1 VKILKKLVIEGGR
14 DISGTIKISG
24 AKNSIVALI
33 PASILTSGVCVI
45 TNVPDISDVRI
56 LIDMMKELGS
66 IITFENEVLTI
77 DNSNVQN
84 KKITEEYAG
93 KLRASYYFMGSL
105 IGKYHEA
112 EIAYPGG
119 CVIGSRPINYHIES
133 FKKMGINVKNVADH
147 YIMKTD
153 ELKGNEFYFDFPSV
167 GATIN
172 IMLAAILA
180 KGKTIIYNAA
190 KEPEIANVAS
200 FLNSMGAKVF
210 GAGTSTIEII
220 GVEELHDGFVEVIPD
235 RIEAGTYIMI
245 GALIGNNLKIKNIV
259 EKHLESL
266 LYKLKE
272 AGVKY
277 EINNNSIILSKVEH
291 LKPVNIKTTV
301 YPGFPTDLGQPMST
315 FLTQCEGESLFEETI
330 YENRLRHVPHLNSM
344 GANIQ
349 AFDKKAIIMGKTPL
363 VGKKVKATD
372 LRAGASMLVA
382 GLIATGT
389 TEIQN
394 IEHLLRGYE
403 RIVEKLESVG
413 VNIKLI
419 DE

>member
-1 VKILKKLVIEGGR
+1 MKKSKMVVTLALLASVGLVGCQKNDTAKINELQKSIEEK
-14 DISGTIKISG
+14 D
-24 AKNSIVALI
+24 
-33 PASILTSGVCVI
+33 
-45 TNVPDISDVRI
+45 
-56 LIDMMKELGS
+56 
-66 IITFENEVLTI
+66 
-77 DNSNVQN
+77 
-84 KKITEEYAG
+84 KKI
-93 KLRASYYFMGSL
+93 
-105 IGKYHEA
+105 A
-112 EIAYPGG
+112 E
-119 CVIGSRPINYHIES
+119 
-133 FKKMGINVKNVADH
+133 
-147 YIMKTD
+147 
-153 ELKGNEFYFDFPSV
+153 
-167 GATIN
+167 
-172 IMLAAILA
+172 
-180 KGKTIIYNAA
+180 
-190 KEPEIANVAS
+190 
-200 FLNSMGAKVF
+200 LN
-210 GAGTSTIEII
+210 
-220 GVEELHDGFVEVIPD
+220 D
-235 RIEAGTYIMI
+235 
-245 GALIGNNLKIKNIV
+245 
-259 EKHLESL
+259 
-266 LYKLKE
+266 KLKE

-277 EINNNSIILSKVEH
+277 EINDNSIILSKVEH

-349 AFDKKAIIMGKTPL
+349 AFDKKAIIIGKTPL

>member
-1 VKILKKLVIEGGR
+1 MKKLVIEGGR

-56 LIDMMKELGS
+56 LIDMMRELGS

-180 KGKTIIYNAA
+180 KGKTVIYNAA

-245 GALIGNNLKIKNIV
+245 GALIGNNLKIENIV

-277 EINNNSIILSKVEH
+277 EINDNSIILSKVEH
-291 LKPVNIKTTV
+291 LKSVNIKTTV

-349 AFDKKAIIMGKTPL
+349 AFDKKAIIIGKTPL

>member
-1 VKILKKLVIEGGR
+1 MKKLVIEGGR

-56 LIDMMKELGS
+56 LIDMMRELGS

-180 KGKTIIYNAA
+180 KGKTVIYNAA

-245 GALIGNNLKIKNIV
+245 GALIGNNLKIENIV

>member
-1 VKILKKLVIEGGR
+1 MKKLVIDGCK

-33 PASILTSGVCVI
+33 PASILTRGVCVI

-56 LIDMMKELGS
+56 LIDMMEELGS

-84 KKITEEYAG
+84 KKINEEYAG

-133 FKKMGINVKNVADH
+133 FKKMGINVNNVADH

-180 KGKTIIYNAA
+180 KGKTVIYNAA

-245 GALIGNNLKIKNIV
+245 GALIGNNLKIENIV

-277 EINNNSIILSKVEH
+277 EINDNSIILSKVEH

-349 AFDKKAIIMGKTPL
+349 AFDKKAIIIGKTPL

>member
-1 VKILKKLVIEGGR
+1 MKKLVIEGGR

-56 LIDMMKELGS
+56 LIDMMRELGS

-245 GALIGNNLKIKNIV
+245 GALIGNNLKIENIV

-291 LKPVNIKTTV
+291 LKSVNIKTTV

>member
-1 VKILKKLVIEGGR
+1 MKKLVIEGGR

-56 LIDMMKELGS
+56 LIDMMEELGS

-84 KKITEEYAG
+84 KKINEEYAG

-245 GALIGNNLKIKNIV
+245 GALIGNNLKIENIV

>member
-1 VKILKKLVIEGGR
+1 MKKLVIDGCK

-56 LIDMMKELGS
+56 LIDMMEELGS

-153 ELKGNEFYFDFPSV
+153 ELNGNEFYFDFPSV

-172 IMLAAILA
+172 IMLAAVLA
-180 KGKTIIYNAA
+180 KEKTVIYNAA

-245 GALIGNNLKIKNIV
+245 GALIGNNLKIENIV

-277 EINNNSIILSKVEH
+277 EINDNSIILSKVEH

-349 AFDKKAIIMGKTPL
+349 AFDKKAIIIGKTPL

>member
-1 VKILKKLVIEGGR
+1 MKKLVIEGGR

-180 KGKTIIYNAA
+180 KGKTVIYNAA

-245 GALIGNNLKIKNIV
+245 GALIGNNLKIENIV

-277 EINNNSIILSKVEH
+277 EISDNSIILSKVEH

-349 AFDKKAIIMGKTPL
+349 AFDKKAIIIGKTPL

>member
-1 VKILKKLVIEGGR
+1 MKKLVIEGGR

-180 KGKTIIYNAA
+180 KGKTVIYNAA

-245 GALIGNNLKIKNIV
+245 GALIGNNLKIENIV

-349 AFDKKAIIMGKTPL
+349 AFDKKAIIMGRTPL

>member
-1 VKILKKLVIEGGR
+1 MKKLVIEGGR

-245 GALIGNNLKIKNIV
+245 GALIGNNLKIKNII

>member
-1 VKILKKLVIEGGR
+1 MKKLVIEGGR

-56 LIDMMKELGS
+56 LIDMMRELGS

-180 KGKTIIYNAA
+180 KGKTVIYNAA

>member
-1 VKILKKLVIEGGR
+1 MKKLVIEGGR

-84 KKITEEYAG
+84 KKINEEYAG

-180 KGKTIIYNAA
+180 KGKTVIYNAA

-245 GALIGNNLKIKNIV
+245 GALIGNNLKIENIV

-349 AFDKKAIIMGKTPL
+349 AFDKKAIIIGKTPL

>member
-1 VKILKKLVIEGGR
+1 MKKLVIEGGR

-172 IMLAAILA
+172 IMLAAVLA
-180 KGKTIIYNAA
+180 KGKTVIYNAA

-245 GALIGNNLKIKNIV
+245 GALIGNNLKIENIV

-277 EINNNSIILSKVEH
+277 EINDNSIILSKVEH

-349 AFDKKAIIMGKTPL
+349 AFDKKAIIIGKTPL

>member
-1 VKILKKLVIEGGR
+1 MKKLVIDGCK

-56 LIDMMKELGS
+56 LIDMMEELGS

-84 KKITEEYAG
+84 KKINEEYAG

-180 KGKTIIYNAA
+180 KGKTVIYNAA

-245 GALIGNNLKIKNIV
+245 GALIGNNLKIENIV

>member
-1 VKILKKLVIEGGR
+1 MKKLVIEGDR

-56 LIDMMKELGS
+56 LIDMMRELGS

-180 KGKTIIYNAA
+180 KGKTVIYNAA

-245 GALIGNNLKIKNIV
+245 GALIGNNLKIENIV

-277 EINNNSIILSKVEH
+277 EINNNSIILSKAEH

>member
-1 VKILKKLVIEGGR
+1 MKKLVIEGGR

-56 LIDMMKELGS
+56 LIDMMRELGS

-180 KGKTIIYNAA
+180 KGKTVIYNAA

-245 GALIGNNLKIKNIV
+245 GALIGNNLKIENIV

-349 AFDKKAIIMGKTPL
+349 AFDKKAIIIGKTPL

>member
-1 VKILKKLVIEGGR
+1 MKKLVIEGGR

-84 KKITEEYAG
+84 KKINEEYAG

-180 KGKTIIYNAA
+180 KGKTVIYNAA
-190 KEPEIANVAS
+190 KEPEIANIAS

-220 GVEELHDGFVEVIPD
+220 GVEELHDGFVEVIHD

-245 GALIGNNLKIKNIV
+245 GALIGNNLKIENIV

-277 EINNNSIILSKVEH
+277 EINDNSIILSKVEH

-349 AFDKKAIIMGKTPL
+349 AFDKKAIIIGKTPL

>member
-1 VKILKKLVIEGGR
+1 MKKLVIEGGR

-210 GAGTSTIEII
+210 GTGTSTIEII

-245 GALIGNNLKIKNIV
+245 GALIGNNLKIENIV

>member
-1 VKILKKLVIEGGR
+1 MKKLVIEGGS

-245 GALIGNNLKIKNIV
+245 GALIGNNLKIENIV

-349 AFDKKAIIMGKTPL
+349 AFDKKAIIIGKTPL

>member
-1 VKILKKLVIEGGR
+1 MKKLVIEGGR

-56 LIDMMKELGS
+56 LIDMMRELGS

-133 FKKMGINVKNVADH
+133 FKKMGIKVKNVADH

-245 GALIGNNLKIKNIV
+245 GALIGNNLKIENIV